1 MRQAYAVADKVALMS
16 DWVRCGR
23 GHVHTGRHGA
33 AGLLAYH
40 RTPAGTRSVLL
51 QQRAWWGSGGGT
63 WGLFGG
69 GRHRNEDPVTAALRE
84 TAEESTL
91 NVSDVRVDGVLSDDH
106 GGWIYHTVVARL
118 PQRVGVRPA
127 SMESRDAAWVRDDE
141 VERLPLFEPFAENW
155 PRLRATAMTRQT
167 LVVDGA
173 NVVGARADGWWKDR
187 AGAARRLRDDLIKL
201 ARTGLPHSPF
211 DIWYPGV
218 VLVVEGAARGIAD
231 DTRVDDGRHVGNGVG
246 GAAARVRVVAAPG
259 SGDDSIV
266 DIVEETVAKEGH
278 DGDSC
283 LVVTAD
289 RELRA
294 RCTAAGASVTGPR
307 WLLDRLT

>member
-1 MRQAYAVADKVALMS
+1 VS

-23 GHVHTGRHGA
+23 GHVHTGRYGA
-33 AGLLAYH
+33 AGLLAYY
-40 RTPAGTRSVLL
+40 RAPAGSRSVLL

-69 GRHRNEDPVTAALRE
+69 GRHRNEDPVAAALRE

-91 NVSDVRVDGVLSDDH
+91 NVSDIRVDGVMSDDH
-106 GGWIYHTVVARL
+106 GGWVYHTVVARL
-118 PQRVGVRPA
+118 PERVDVHPA
-127 SMESRDAAWVRDDE
+127 SMESRDAAWVGDDE
-141 VERLPLFEPFAENW
+141 VERLRLFEPFAENW

-187 AGAARRLRDDLIKL
+187 AGAAARLRDDLIRL
-201 ARTGLPHSPF
+201 TRTGLPHPPF

-218 VLVVEGAARGIAD
+218 VLVVEGAARNIGGD
-231 DTRVDDGRHVGNGVG
+231 GSDT
-246 GAAARVRVVAAPG
+246 VRVVAAPG

-266 DIVEETVAKEGH
+266 DIVEETVVKEG
-278 DGDSC
+278 DDEDSC

-294 RCTAAGASVTGPR
+294 RCKAAGASVTGPR
-307 WLLDRLT
+307 WLLDRLTAHTG